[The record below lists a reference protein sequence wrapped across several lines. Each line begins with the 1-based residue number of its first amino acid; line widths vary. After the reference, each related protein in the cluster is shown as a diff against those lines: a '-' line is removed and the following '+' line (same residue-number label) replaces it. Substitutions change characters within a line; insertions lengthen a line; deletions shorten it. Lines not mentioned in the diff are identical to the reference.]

1 MFDPGIHQQDLC
13 VPGPS
18 KLNCEHN
25 PIFNSGK
32 NKKKER
38 EKEKKTAQLLQVKT
52 MSNDFAQRYDKIE
65 VESLTEL

>member
-32 NKKKER
+32 NKTKKER
-38 EKEKKTAQLLQVKT
+38 EKEKKLPNCYRLKLCLMILHKDMT
-52 MSNDFAQRYDKIE
+52 R
-65 VESLTEL
+65 